1 MRLPNHKK
9 HKILPSPPERG
20 RGVGVMGH
28 ITLKAATQIGLAR
41 DSSRQNSG

>member
-1 MRLPNHKK
+1 MRLSNDKK

-20 RGVGVMGH
+20 KGVGVRGH
-28 ITLKAATQIGLAR
+28 ITLKPATQIGLAR